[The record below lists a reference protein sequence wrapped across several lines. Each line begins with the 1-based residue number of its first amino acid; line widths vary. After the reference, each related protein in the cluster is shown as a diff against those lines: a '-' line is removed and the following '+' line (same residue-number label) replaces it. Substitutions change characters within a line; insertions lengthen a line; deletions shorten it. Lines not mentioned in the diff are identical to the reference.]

1 MENLMNI
8 MKIAIAKIVKA
19 YKRSMKYYGEAM
31 LNGRGYTCA

>member
-8 MKIAIAKIVKA
+8 TKRAIAKIVKA
-19 YKRSMKYYGEAM
+19 YKRSMKHYGEAM

>member
-8 MKIAIAKIVKA
+8 MKRTIAKIVKA
-19 YKRSMKYYGEAM
+19 YKNSMRYYGEAM

>member
-19 YKRSMKYYGEAM
+19 YKNSMKHYGEAM

>member
-8 MKIAIAKIVKA
+8 MKRAIAKIVKA
-19 YKRSMKYYGEAM
+19 YNNSMRHYGEAM